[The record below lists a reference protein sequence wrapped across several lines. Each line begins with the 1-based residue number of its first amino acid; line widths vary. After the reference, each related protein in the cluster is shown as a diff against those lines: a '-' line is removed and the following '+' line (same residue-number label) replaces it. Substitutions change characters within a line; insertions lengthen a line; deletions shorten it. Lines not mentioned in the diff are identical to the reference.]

1 MGVFIFLLGF
11 MLCGFIAYGIFTYA
25 VYKFMK
31 EEDICGVKIDFTRPK
46 KSYEYI
52 PAKIPPTYSYYTPQ
66 YHTFDKSKTWESKNP
81 VFISTEADGILDIFE
96 EFLDGYNI
104 KIPCD
109 DAVEE
114 QDRIAGGNAA
124 IYGIAYGNL
133 QSDVEE
139 YLRAMVENISERGWS

>member
-1 MGVFIFLLGF
+1 MGVLIFLLGF
-11 MLCGFIAYGIFTYA
+11 MLCGFIAYGLFTYV
-25 VYKFMK
+25 VYKAIK
-31 EEDICGVKIDFTRPK
+31 NESVNGVKIEFTWPR

-52 PAKIPPTYSYYTPQ
+52 PAKIPPRYSYYTPK
-66 YHTFDKSKTWESKNP
+66 YHEFDKSKTWESKNP
-81 VFISTEADGILDIFE
+81 VFISSEADGILDIFE

-139 YLRAMVENISERGWS
+139 YLRTMVENINERGWS